1 MIGQAIQINSTGSV
15 VGDAHNTRIKSITI
29 LGGSDAMTLVLKEG
43 GSGGTV
49 RLTLGAGIATPY
61 HFFFGDDGFACPGAH
76 LTITGTAPK
85 VTVVIV

>member
-1 MIGQAIQINSTGSV
+1 MVGQAIQINSTGSV
-15 VGDAHNTRIKSITI
+15 VSDTDNTRIKSITI
-29 LGGSDAMTLVLKEG
+29 LGGSDAMTLVLKQG

-49 RLTLGAGIATPY
+49 VLTLGAATLVPY